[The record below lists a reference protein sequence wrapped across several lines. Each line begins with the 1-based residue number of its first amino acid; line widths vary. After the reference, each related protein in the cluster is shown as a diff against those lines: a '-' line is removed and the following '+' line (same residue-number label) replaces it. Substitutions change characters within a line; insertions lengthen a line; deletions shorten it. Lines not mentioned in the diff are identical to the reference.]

1 MEEIIDYDETS
12 DYDKIIE
19 IFGNV
24 REEFCINDLIKHIT
38 PIVEVQ
44 IVNIKKAK
52 EDEEHKEIDS
62 LFVEMNRYADKIKE
76 VKKEFKLKIK
86 VPKIK
91 TEEEIEAEYLT

>member
-24 REEFCINDLIKHIT
+24 REEFCINDLIKHINF
-38 PIVEVQ
+38 VEVQ

-52 EDEEHKEIDS
+52 EDKEHKEIDS